1 MLLTRYIFCSYAV
14 ECGKNIRAE
23 LRKFPLPLLPE
34 HDKGCHMP
42 NSFFSHV
49 KISAISVVVP
59 EKEVRLIDEL
69 FYFNGDAKKAQRM
82 TKVTGVDRRRIAD
95 SATTAADLCCQ
106 AAEHLFEG
114 IGFDALARA
123 SIDALIFVSQQ
134 PDYFFPATACILQ
147 HRLGLATHCAAYDVN
162 QGCSA
167 YTYGLWQASALLESR
182 AVRRVLLVVGDT
194 PSKLA
199 PEGNRI
205 VAPIFGDG
213 GSATLLEYAPE
224 LRPSW
229 YTLGTDGSGYE
240 TLIVPGGAARMPLPA
255 DSATREE
262 FCSALVDS
270 AGNPWNLLR
279 TYMDGGAIFDFTL
292 SRVPETI
299 GELLSHAQLTPE
311 DITFLALHQ
320 ANKQIV
326 EAVTQKAGFPLHK
339 VSTDCLSA
347 YGNLAGCSI
356 PGGLC
361 RMTGQGAFPS
371 GNILLSGFGVGLSWA
386 SAILSLEGAINIGIH
401 NYKKP
406 EKQMSQKTLQTYWQ
420 NKLSAKDME

>member
-1 MLLTRYIFCSYAV
+1 
-14 ECGKNIRAE
+14 
-23 LRKFPLPLLPE
+23 
-34 HDKGCHMP
+34 MP
-42 NSFFSHV
+42 NSFFGHAR
-49 KISAISVVVP
+49 ISAVSVVVP
-59 EKEVRLIDEL
+59 EKEVRLMDEL

-82 TKVTGVDRRRIAD
+82 TRVTGVDRRCIAD
-95 SATTAADLCCQ
+95 DATTAADLCCQ
-106 AAEHLFEG
+106 AAEHLFSG
-114 IGFDALARA
+114 MGFDDKARA
-123 SIDALIFVSQQ
+123 SIDALIFISQQ
-134 PDYFFPATACILQ
+134 PDYIFPATAGILQ
-147 HRLGLATHCAAYDVN
+147 HRLGLAKHCAAYDVN

-167 YTYGLWQASALLESR
+167 YTYGLWQASALLESG
-182 AVRRVLLVVGDT
+182 AVQRVLLLVGDT
-194 PSKLA
+194 PSKMA

-213 GSATLLEYAPE
+213 GSATLLEYDPE
-224 LRPSW
+224 QRPSW

-255 DSATREE
+255 DSAAREE
-262 FCSALVDS
+262 FCALLKDT
-270 AGNPWNLLR
+270 AGNPWSLLR

-292 SRVPETI
+292 NRVPETI
-299 GELLSHAQLTPE
+299 GELLRYARKTPE

-326 EAVTQKAGFPLHK
+326 EEVTQKAGFPLHK

-356 PGGLC
+356 PGVLC
-361 RMTGQGAFPS
+361 HMKEQGDFPS

-401 NYKKP
+401 RYKKP
-406 EKQMSQKTLQTYWQ
+406 EKQMSQKLLQTHWQ
-420 NKLSAKDME
+420 NKLSGKDTENA

>member
-1 MLLTRYIFCSYAV
+1 
-14 ECGKNIRAE
+14 
-23 LRKFPLPLLPE
+23 
-34 HDKGCHMP
+34 MP

-49 KISAISVVVP
+49 RISAVSVVVP
-59 EKEVRLIDEL
+59 EKEIRLIDEL

-82 TKVTGVDRRRIAD
+82 IKVTGVDRRRIAD
-95 SATTAADLCCQ
+95 ESTTAADLCCQ
-106 AAEHLFEG
+106 AAEHLFAG
-114 IGFDALARA
+114 MGFDEQARA
-123 SIDALIFVSQQ
+123 SIDALVFVSQQ
-134 PDYFFPATACILQ
+134 PDYFCPATACILQ
-147 HRLGLATHCAAYDVN
+147 HRLGLATQCAAYDVN

-167 YTYGLWQASALLESR
+167 YTYGLWQASALLESG
-182 AVRRVLLVVGDT
+182 AVRRVLLLVGDT

-213 GSATLLEYAPE
+213 GSATLLEYEPE
-224 LRPSW
+224 QQPSW

-255 DSATREE
+255 DSAAREK
-262 FCSALVDS
+262 FCAPLADR
-270 AGNPWNLLR
+270 AGNPWSLLR

-299 GELLSHAQLTPE
+299 GELLCHAQMTPE

-356 PGGLC
+356 PGVLC
-361 RMTGQGAFPS
+361 RMTEQGAFAP

-401 NYKKP
+401 EYTKQD
-406 EKQMSQKTLQTYWQ
+406 KQMSQKSLQTHWQ
-420 NKLSAKDME
+420 NKLSGKDTE